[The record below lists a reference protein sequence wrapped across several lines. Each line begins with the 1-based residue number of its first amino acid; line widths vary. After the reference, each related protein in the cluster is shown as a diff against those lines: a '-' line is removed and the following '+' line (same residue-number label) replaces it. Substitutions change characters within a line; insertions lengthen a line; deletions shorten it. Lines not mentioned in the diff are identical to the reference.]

1 MEYKRSQRG
10 RSGEGYKLV
19 GLGGTLA
26 AAIILFMLG
35 GLALDRW
42 LRLTPLFTLV
52 GTAVGAILGFVN
64 VYWKVQAEIDAETG
78 RAKKNAEKKSSN

>member
-1 MEYKRSQRG
+1 MFTHAKGDRP
-10 RSGEGYKLV
+10 GEGYKLV

-35 GLALDRW
+35 GFALDRW

-64 VYWKVQAEIDAETG
+64 VYWKVQAEIDRG
-78 RAKKNAEKKSSN
+78 KKSAEKKSSN

>member
-10 RSGEGYKLV
+10 HIGEGYKLV

-64 VYWKVQAEIDAETG
+64 VYWKVQAEIDRG
-78 RAKKNAEKKSSN
+78 KKSAEKKSSN

>member
-10 RSGEGYKLV
+10 RIGEGYKLV

-26 AAIILFMLG
+26 AAIILLMLG
-35 GLALDRW
+35 GFALDRW

-64 VYWKVQAEIDAETG
+64 VYWKVQAEIDRG
-78 RAKKNAEKKSSN
+78 KKSAEKKSPN